1 MIFHFFTFGFISCA
15 AVTDDI
21 SLTENVGK
29 AYQSMREIPEPVA
42 LETEIIGSVPNWLFG
57 SFYRN
62 GPGKFEFG
70 NDTFGHLFDPSA
82 MIQRIHFENGKVTY
96 QRKLVKSSHTLLNL
110 KEERIVFA
118 EMGTWTEP
126 ANADEIQPEDI
137 SKVQIWKNIIQN
149 NSKGWSGNF
158 GVFQNFFEK
167 NCSKGF
173 IYC

>member
-1 MIFHFFTFGFISCA
+1 MILHFFIFGWISCA
-15 AVTDDI
+15 SVNDDI

-42 LETEIIGSVPNWLFG
+42 LEPEIIGAVPNWLFG

-70 NDTFGHLFDPSA
+70 NDTFEHLFDPSA
-82 MIQRIHFENGKVTY
+82 MIQRIHFENGNVTY

-118 EMGTWTEP
+118 EMGTWSEP
-126 ANADEIQPEDI
+126 DNADEIHAEDI
-137 SKVQIWKNIIQN
+137 SKVRI
-149 NSKGWSGNF
+149 
-158 GVFQNFFEK
+158 
-167 NCSKGF
+167 
-173 IYC
+173 

>member
-1 MIFHFFTFGFISCA
+1 MGFISCA
-15 AVTDDI
+15 DVNDDI

-42 LETEIIGSVPNWLFG
+42 LETEIIGCVPKWLFG

-110 KEERIVFA
+110 KEERIVFT

-126 ANADEIQPEDI
+126 DNADEIHTEDI
-137 SKVQIWKNIIQN
+137 SKVQIKIWSKLENLVKMVIFAKNRKFHQ
-149 NSKGWSGNF
+149 K
-158 GVFQNFFEK
+158 
-167 NCSKGF
+167 
-173 IYC
+173 